1 MKNSKHSPKKPKGNH
16 ATVTSPEISTPKNT
30 YKSKSKGMYED
41 DEYFETPILVESSED
56 PHTSSPSA
64 DTEMDPGM
72 EALWAEGVTKVINN
86 GTFSRM
92 ATPPKPKTLA
102 ETIEM
107 ATPEN
112 LPAVISKIALTPML
126 ESERSRFIN
135 LLSDRM
141 KISKL
146 AIKHDVDYIITQG
159 QIEKLKERLANT
171 KVTEVNVED
180 LIKGYEQNGYRF
192 SPLTIYDGTLYYG
205 MKIGE
210 ERFLFGSNDKIIE
223 NDPTAPFTFL
233 RTNFTPNVIKR
244 FRDGEVV
251 SGFDLCKRIE
261 NLFERHIV
269 FKDDRISKF
278 LAVWTIGTYIYKL
291 FRFYGYILF
300 QSLSPRCA
308 KSYCLDLLSYVA
320 FNSTSRFI
328 DPSCATLFREVHL
341 NNSTLI
347 IDEANI
353 QAGKDDQR
361 AELIALLHGGFM
373 AGSYI
378 PRVEGEDRH
387 IVYFDG
393 YSPKAFAEIGEAIS
407 SIEDRSFRVQMIRK
421 KKNQKKDRFILQHA
435 EDELQRIREDC
446 YLWSLRRFED
456 VKKIYDIS
464 DGFKEIDVIDDRQRD
479 IFEPLLSIAFIMDEE
494 AGIEGDSIYNSLCE
508 LAKEMAGVREARESN
523 HDVVA
528 AISILKDFLEEEDK
542 RFIPSKEIL
551 ERFSKEDE
559 LSDIDTGKRLAGF
572 MKNFELY
579 PHSDAG
585 RIRGYTLR
593 KKMIDDL
600 LERYPKISSIPSEM
614 PS

>member
-30 YKSKSKGMYED
+30 YKSKSKRMYED

-64 DTEMDPGM
+64 DTEMDPKTA
-72 EALWAEGVTKVINN
+72 ALWAEGITKVINN

-92 ATPPKPKTLA
+92 AKPPKPKTIQ
-102 ETIEM
+102 EEIER

-112 LPAVISKIALTPML
+112 LRAVISKLALTPML

-146 AIKHDVDYIITQG
+146 AIKRDVDYIITQA
-159 QIEKLKERLANT
+159 QVEKLKERLANT

-180 LIKGYEQNGYRF
+180 LIKGYEQNGNRF

-205 MKIGE
+205 MKVGD

-244 FRDGEVV
+244 FRAGEVV

-261 NLFERHIV
+261 NLFSRHIV
-269 FKDDRISKF
+269 FKDDRIPTLLS
-278 LAVWTIGTYIYKL
+278 VWVVGTYVYKI
-291 FRFYGYILF
+291 FRFYGYLLL

-308 KSYCLDLLSYVA
+308 KSYCLDLLSFVA

-328 DPSCATLFREVHL
+328 DPSCATLFREVHH

-353 QAGKDDQR
+353 QIGKDDQNI
-361 AELIALLHGGFM
+361 ELIALLHGGFM

-378 PRVEGEDRH
+378 PRVEGEDRQ

-393 YSPKAFAEIGEAIS
+393 YSPKAFAEIGEAVS
-407 SIEDRSFRVQMIRK
+407 SIEDRSFRVPMIRK
-421 KKNQKKDRFILQHA
+421 KKGQKKDRFILQHA

-464 DGFKEIDVIDDRQRD
+464 DGFKEIDGIDDRQRD
-479 IFEPLLSIAFIMDEE
+479 IFEPLLSIASIMDEE
-494 AGIEGDSIYNSLCE
+494 AGTEGDSTYTSLCE

-523 HDVVA
+523 HDVIA
-528 AISILKDFLEEEDK
+528 AISILKDFLGDEDK
-542 RFIPSKEIL
+542 RFVASKAML
-551 ERFSKEDE
+551 ERFKEEDE
-559 LSDIDTGKRLAGF
+559 LMTIDTGRALARF

-579 PHSDAG
+579 PHKDSG
-585 RIRGYTLR
+585 RVRGYTLR

-600 LERYPKISSIPSEM
+600 LERYPKLSTIPSEEA
-614 PS
+614 S